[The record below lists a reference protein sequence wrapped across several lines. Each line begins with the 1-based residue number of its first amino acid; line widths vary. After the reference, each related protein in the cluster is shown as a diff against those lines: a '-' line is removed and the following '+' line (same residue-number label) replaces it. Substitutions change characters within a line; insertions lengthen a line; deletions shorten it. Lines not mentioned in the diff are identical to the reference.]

1 MAHDNHAR
9 IKFGYVNN
17 VLPGATVEV
26 QPDGELW
33 ATGRGVASEYFN
45 DPYNTEQAFENGWFK
60 TGDIGEI
67 DDEGYV
73 RITDRKKMI
82 IVLDTGKKVAPA
94 RIEEVI
100 CRSLLIDQMVVVGN
114 DKKFISALIVPMF
127 DNLITMLESQGA
139 TVDKTDFVFETINN
153 MQMCTEVPQEFIDLP
168 AVKQVIAM
176 DIKKANEQLDD
187 YEMIKNYQ
195 VLNKRFSEKD
205 GEITPTQKVKS
216 NFIIKK
222 YSNIIDEM
230 YK

>member
-1 MAHDNHAR
+1 
-9 IKFGYVNN
+9 
-17 VLPGATVEV
+17 
-26 QPDGELW
+26 
-33 ATGRGVASEYFN
+33 
-45 DPYNTEQAFENGWFK
+45 
-60 TGDIGEI
+60 
-67 DDEGYV
+67 
-73 RITDRKKMI
+73 
-82 IVLDTGKKVAPA
+82 
-94 RIEEVI
+94 
-100 CRSLLIDQMVVVGN
+100 
-114 DKKFISALIVPMF
+114 
-127 DNLITMLESQGA
+127 
-139 TVDKTDFVFETINN
+139 
-153 MQMCTEVPQEFIDLP
+153 MQMCTEVPQEFIDQP